1 MNKWGLYILSII
13 IGITLFSGCNSTP
26 DEVLPQE
33 KMAQLLADIH
43 IGESIVDVERTKYY
57 NDSLKK
63 TVKQSILVKHGV
75 SQAQLDTSFAWYGH
89 NIEEY
94 IAVYDRVIEI
104 LDEDIKSL
112 GTNKDEQLSLSLDG
126 DSVDTWQYIRHYSF
140 TPNSPSEFI
149 SFNLPKD
156 QYWEKGD
163 YYVWRLKLINNI
175 SQIKWGIAADYSDG
189 SSEFINATISNEGWN
204 EITLITD
211 STKTLNRVYGYI
223 HAKAD
228 DNENIYLDSLSLVRQ
243 RANSS
248 IYRQHF
254 SQKTFE
260 LKKDEK
266 QQEADEDSP
275 SAINDEEEQ
284 VGKSL
289 FGIKRRKS
297 QIENIDN

>member
-1 MNKWGLYILSII
+1 MNKYGIYILSIF
-13 IGITLFSGCNSTP
+13 IGIALFSSCSSTP
-26 DEVLPQE
+26 DEVLSQE

-43 IGESIVDVERTKYY
+43 IGESIVDAERTKYY

-94 IAVYDRVIEI
+94 IAVYDKVIEI
-104 LDEDIKSL
+104 LDENINAL
-112 GTNKDEQLSLSLDG
+112 GANKDEQINLSFEG
-126 DSVDTWQYIRHYSF
+126 DSIDTWQSIRHYIF

-149 SFNLPKD
+149 SFNFSKD

-189 SSEFINATISNEGWN
+189 SSEFINAKISNEGWN

-223 HAKAD
+223 HAKAN
-228 DNENIYLDSLSLVRQ
+228 DNNSIYLDSLSLVRQ
-243 RANSS
+243 RVNSS
-248 IYRQHF
+248 IYRQRF

-260 LKKDEK
+260 IKKEQDQSESNEESTPAVDDKDERL
-266 QQEADEDSP
+266 
-275 SAINDEEEQ
+275 
-284 VGKSL
+284 GKSL
-289 FGIKRRKS
+289 FDIKRRNDDK
-297 QIENIDN
+297 NK

>member
-26 DEVLPQE
+26 DEVLPPE

-94 IAVYDRVIEI
+94 ITVYDRVIEI
-104 LDEDIKSL
+104 LDEDIETL
-112 GTNKDEQLSLSLDG
+112 GTRKDEQLNLSFEG
-126 DSVDTWQYIRHYSF
+126 DSIDVWQGVRHYYFNSF
-140 TPNSPSEFI
+140 TPSEFI
-149 SFNLPKD
+149 SFNLSKD
-156 QYWEKGD
+156 RHWENGD

-189 SSEFINATISNEGWN
+189 SSEFINTTISNEGWN
-204 EITLITD
+204 EITIITD

-223 HAKAD
+223 HAKTN
-228 DNENIYLDSLSLVRQ
+228 DNENIYLDSLSLVRL
-243 RANSS
+243 RANGS
-248 IYRQHF
+248 IYRQRF

-260 LKKDEK
+260 LKKDEE
-266 QQEADEDSP
+266 QQDSDKDEQADKP
-275 SAINDEEEQ
+275 
-284 VGKSL
+284 L
-289 FGIKRRKS
+289 FGIKRQNS
-297 QIENIDN
+297 QKENIDN